1 MAPSIITLDTTP
13 DFDFTPS
20 ALPPSAAAPAA
31 TPKQQ
36 QRTLLL
42 APPSLS
48 SAPNKLSAALASHDR
63 AATDLQMLDRL
74 SARLVSLP
82 ESAYDLVL
90 VLTDA
95 DGSRVES
102 TRLLS
107 DRAVLSAVAEALKPA
122 ARLRAQDGGNLANDP
137 AVAREAVL
145 AGLVAVAGGFE
156 KPDYDEAPVTLS
168 FGKKKTA
175 ANGNGAVSLNG
186 GAVSLNGGGAV
197 SLNSNGA
204 VSLSSK
210 PSTAPAVSAPPG
222 VGFVDFSD
230 DLDMDDDDDELIDED
245 ALLTD
250 ADLSRPLNIRTF
262 HPPNPQKTSTIK
274 KMFLTNTTLTQPPNA
289 PPRPENAAAPA
300 KTAPAAWQ
308 SASPPKTPSPVPPP
322 TQPSQLPPPPRPSSS
337 TRTTSLRSTSP
348 SRAKSA
354 PVATA
359 PSATPSA
366 ATAAPTSACP
376 PSSPARRC
384 ASSTTISNCNA
395 KLSLYHEILFYWEWH
410 ITGSFNHF
418 FWHKS
423 DTGHTKASGTYIPLQ
438 QLVHTCIFWIGGKGI
453 SAGEYH
459 GRRQMPDWALLIRKK
474 IVLRCLRRMKNTG
487 QRYI

>member
-74 SARLVSLP
+74 SARLVALP

-145 AGLVAVAGGFE
+145 AGLVAVGGAFE

-175 ANGNGAVSLNG
+175 ANSNGAVSLNG

-197 SLNSNGA
+197 SPNSNGS

-250 ADLSRPLNIRTF
+250 ADLSRPLNI
-262 HPPNPQKTSTIK
+262 PPEC
-274 KMFLTNTTLTQPPNA
+274 A
-289 PPRPENAAAPA
+289 PKAGKRRRACKDCTCGLAERIAAEDAATRAAADAALAAAAAAPVKLDTDDLA
-300 KTAPAAWQ
+300 EVDFTVQGKVGSCGNCALGDAFRCDGCPYIG
-308 SASPPKTPSPVPPP
+308 
-322 TQPSQLPPPPRPSSS
+322 LPPFKPGEEVR
-337 TRTTSLRSTSP
+337 
-348 SRAKSA
+348 
-354 PVATA
+354 
-359 PSATPSA
+359 
-366 ATAAPTSACP
+366 
-376 PSSPARRC
+376 
-384 ASSTTISNCNA
+384 
-395 KLSLYHEILFYWEWH
+395 ILNND
-410 ITGSFNHF
+410 I
-418 FWHKS
+418 
-423 DTGHTKASGTYIPLQ
+423 
-438 QLVHTCIFWIGGKGI
+438 QL
-453 SAGEYH
+453 
-459 GRRQMPDWALLIRKK
+459 
-474 IVLRCLRRMKNTG
+474 
-487 QRYI
+487 